1 MEPSSGGKASP
12 EREIVEPNAALRLI
26 GLFYDNPQQD
36 YVIQVQE
43 GTLRTCRRQGY
54 QLVIHP
60 YGSTAVDLVDT
71 VLAFARQPAV
81 EGCVLTS
88 PLSDDKKLLNGL
100 CEAGIPYARLSQ
112 RPGICDTPWVSAN
125 DEDAARE
132 MTEYLISL
140 GHRRIAHIMGHPAH
154 GAAHDRLKGYRA
166 ALAAHDIPEE
176 KGFVHQGYFNFASGQ
191 TCAAEILSTGERPT
205 AIFASND
212 HMAMGALEAA
222 HEREI
227 KIPEELS
234 ICGFDDVRMSR
245 YAWPPLTT
253 FHQPVRKAAG
263 LATEML
269 VKLIRGEPLETRH
282 VELRSELVARC
293 TAASP

>member
-1 MEPSSGGKASP
+1 VGSSFK
-12 EREIVEPNAALRLI
+12 LI

-43 GTLRTCRRQGY
+43 GALRACRRQGCH
-54 QLVIHP
+54 LLIHP
-60 YGSTAVDLVDT
+60 YGSTAADLVET
-71 VLAFARQPAV
+71 VLSVAREPAV
-81 EGCVLTS
+81 KGCVLTS
-88 PLSDDKKLLNGL
+88 PIADDQELLTRL
-100 CEAGIPYARLSQ
+100 READVPFARLSQ
-112 RPGICDTPWVSAN
+112 RPCACEAPWVCAN
-125 DEDAARE
+125 DEEAARE

-166 ALAAHDIPEE
+166 ALAAHGIPEE
-176 KGFVHQGYFNFASGQ
+176 KGLVRQGFFNFSSGQ
-191 TCAAEILSTGERPT
+191 SCAAEILSAERPPT
-205 AIFASND
+205 AIFAAND

-222 HEREI
+222 HERKL

-253 FHQPVRKAAG
+253 MSQPIQKCAEAA
-263 LATEML
+263 AEMVL
-269 VKLIRGEPLETRH
+269 KVLRGEPLETRH
-282 VELRSELVARC
+282 VELRSELVLRC
-293 TAASP
+293 TTAPP

>member
-1 MEPSSGGKASP
+1 MGNGFK
-12 EREIVEPNAALRLI
+12 LI

-43 GTLRTCRRQGY
+43 GALRACRRQGY
-54 QLVIHP
+54 HLLIHP
-60 YGSTAVDLVDT
+60 YGSTAADLVET
-71 VLAFARQPAV
+71 VLSVVREPAV
-81 EGCVLTS
+81 VGCVLTS
-88 PLSDDKKLLNGL
+88 PIADDQDLLTRL
-100 CEAGIPYARLSQ
+100 REEGIPFARLSQ
-112 RPGICDTPWVSAN
+112 RPCTCDAPWVSVN

-166 ALAAHDIPEE
+166 ALAAHGIPEE
-176 KGFVHQGYFNFASGQ
+176 KGFVRQGFFNFSSGQ
-191 TCAAEILSTGERPT
+191 SCTAEILSAGGRPT

-222 HEREI
+222 HEWKI

-245 YAWPPLTT
+245 YSWPPLTT
-253 FHQPVRKAAG
+253 MSQPIRQSGEV
-263 LATEML
+263 ATDML
-269 VKLIRGEPLETRH
+269 LTLLRGEPLERRH
-282 VELRSELVARC
+282 VELQSELVLRC
-293 TAASP
+293 TAAPP